1 MDYTSLAESLVVW
14 LREYARQAQMTGF
27 VVGLSGG
34 IDSAVSASLAVRAV
48 GVENVL
54 GVWLPCHS
62 QPEDA
67 AFAHLA
73 AESLGLEPLTVDLS
87 ATYDTLLAALPPGH
101 VLGSLTQGNVLGS
114 LTQGNVLGSL
124 TQGSVLGAP
133 AQDMACAN
141 LKPRLRMAT
150 LYYLAQS
157 RNALVLGTGNKAEMM
172 VGYFTKYGDGG
183 VDLEPLGELYKHEV
197 RQLARVLG
205 VPEPLITRPP
215 TAGLWPGQTDEGEL
229 GITYDELDAIL
240 AALEAGREPGAL
252 PAAVARVRRMV
263 AASAHKRA
271 LPPAFP
277 VERAGD

>member
-34 IDSAVSASLAVRAV
+34 IDSAVSAALAVRAV

-54 GVWLPCHS
+54 GVLLPCHS

-67 AFAHLA
+67 AFARLT
-73 AESLGLEPLTVDLS
+73 AESLGLEHLTVELS

-101 VLGSLTQGNVLGS
+101 V
-114 LTQGNVLGSL
+114 
-124 TQGSVLGAP
+124 
-133 AQDMACAN
+133 MARAN

-197 RQLARVLG
+197 RQLARVLD

-215 TAGLWPGQTDEGEL
+215 SAGLWPGQTDEGEL

-240 AALEAGREPGAL
+240 AALEAGREPRAS
-252 PAAVARVRRMV
+252 PAAVARVKRMV

-271 LPPAFP
+271 MPPAFP
-277 VERAGD
+277 LERAGD

>member
-1 MDYTSLAESLVVW
+1 MDYTSLTESLVVW

-67 AFAHLA
+67 AFARLT
-73 AESLGLEPLTVDLS
+73 AESLGLEHLTVELS

-101 VLGSLTQGNVLGS
+101 VLGAPVQGNVLC
-114 LTQGNVLGSL
+114 V
-124 TQGSVLGAP
+124 P
-133 AQDMACAN
+133 AQDMPRAN

-157 RNALVLGTGNKAEMM
+157 RNALVLGTGNRAEMM
-172 VGYFTKYGDGG
+172 IGYFTKYGDGG

-240 AALEAGREPGAL
+240 AALEAGREPAAP
-252 PAAVARVRRMV
+252 PAVVARVRRMV
-263 AASAHKRA
+263 AASVHKRA
-271 LPPAFP
+271 MPPAFL

>member
-1 MDYTSLAESLVVW
+1 YREAVMDYTSLAESLVVW
-14 LREYARQAQMTGF
+14 LREYVRQAQLTGF

-34 IDSAVSASLAVRAV
+34 IDSAVSAALAVRAV

-54 GVWLPCHS
+54 GAWLPCHS

-67 AFAHLA
+67 AFARLTV
-73 AESLGLEPLTVDLS
+73 ESLGLEPLTVDLS
-87 ATYDTLLAALPPGH
+87 ATYDTLLVALSPGE
-101 VLGSLTQGNVLGS
+101 
-114 LTQGNVLGSL
+114 
-124 TQGSVLGAP
+124 VLGAP
-133 AQDMACAN
+133 VQGNDMARAN

-157 RNALVLGTGNKAEMM
+157 RNALVLGTGNRAEMM

-197 RQLARVLG
+197 RQLARVLD

-240 AALEAGREPGAL
+240 AALEAGREPQAPL
-252 PAAVARVRRMV
+252 AAVARVRRM
-263 AASAHKRA
+263 AAVSVHKRA
-271 LPPAFP
+271 MPPAFP

>member
-1 MDYTSLAESLVVW
+1 MDYEVLAESLVVW
-14 LREYARQAQMTGF
+14 LREYARQAQATGF

-34 IDSAVSASLAVRAV
+34 IDSATSAALAVRAV
-48 GVENVL
+48 GVESVL

-62 QPEDA
+62 QPEDV
-67 AFAHLA
+67 AFARLA
-73 AESLGLEPLTVDLS
+73 AESLGLEPLTVELS
-87 ATYDTLLAALPPGH
+87 ATYDTLLAALPLGE
-101 VLGSLTQGNVLGS
+101 VLGVPAQDN
-114 LTQGNVLGSL
+114 
-124 TQGSVLGAP
+124 VLGAP
-133 AQDMACAN
+133 AQDMARAN

-150 LYYLAQS
+150 LYYLAQA
-157 RNALVLGTGNKAEMM
+157 RNALVLGTGNRAEMM

-197 RQLARVLG
+197 RQLARVLD

-240 AALEAGREPGAL
+240 AALEAGREPVAP
-252 PAAVARVRRMV
+252 PAVVARVRRMV

-271 LPPAFP
+271 LPPVFP
-277 VERAGD
+277 VERAGDCRGNPCGSP

>member
-1 MDYTSLAESLVVW
+1 MDYEVLVESLVVW
-14 LREYARQAQMTGF
+14 LQEYARQAQATGF

-34 IDSAVSASLAVRAV
+34 IDSATSAALAVRAV

-54 GVWLPCHS
+54 GVLLPCHS

-67 AFAHLA
+67 AFASLA
-73 AESLGLEPLTVDLS
+73 AESLGLEPLTVELS
-87 ATYDTLLAALPPGH
+87 DAYDTLLTALPPGE
-101 VLGSLTQGNVLGS
+101 VLSGHAQGNVLGA
-114 LTQGNVLGSL
+114 LPQ
-124 TQGSVLGAP
+124 AH
-133 AQDMACAN
+133 DMARAN

-157 RNALVLGTGNKAEMM
+157 RNALVLGTGNRAEMM

-197 RQLARVLG
+197 RQLARVLD

-240 AALEAGREPGAL
+240 AALEAGREPQA
-252 PAAVARVRRMV
+252 PPTAVARVRRMV

-271 LPPAFP
+271 MPPAFP

>member
-1 MDYTSLAESLVVW
+1 MDYEVLAESLVVW
-14 LREYARQAQMTGF
+14 LREYARQAQATGF

-34 IDSAVSASLAVRAV
+34 IDSATSAALAVRAV

-62 QPEDA
+62 QPEDV
-67 AFAHLA
+67 AFARLA
-73 AESLGLEPLTVDLS
+73 AESLGLEPLTVELS
-87 ATYDTLLAALPPGH
+87 ETYDTLLAALPPGH
-101 VLGSLTQGNVLGS
+101 VLG
-114 LTQGNVLGSL
+114 
-124 TQGSVLGAP
+124 AP
-133 AQDMACAN
+133 AQDNDMARAN

-150 LYYLAQS
+150 LYYLAQA
-157 RNALVLGTGNKAEMM
+157 RNALVLGTGNRAEMM

-197 RQLARVLG
+197 RQLARVLD

-240 AALEAGREPGAL
+240 AALEAGRELQAS
-252 PAAVARVRRMV
+252 PAAVARIRRMV

-271 LPPAFP
+271 MPPAFP
-277 VERAGD
+277 LERAGDCRGNPCGSP

>member
-1 MDYTSLAESLVVW
+1 MDYTSLVESLVVW
-14 LREYARQAQMTGF
+14 LREYARQAQLPGF

-34 IDSAVSASLAVRAV
+34 IDSAVSAALAVRAV

-67 AFAHLA
+67 AFACLA
-73 AESLGLEPLTVDLS
+73 AESLGLEPLTVELS
-87 ATYDTLLAALPPGH
+87 ATYDTLLAALPPGE
-101 VLGSLTQGNVLGS
+101 
-114 LTQGNVLGSL
+114 
-124 TQGSVLGAP
+124 VLGAP
-133 AQDMACAN
+133 AQGNVLGALPQDNDMARAN

-157 RNALVLGTGNKAEMM
+157 HNALVLGTGNRAEMM

-205 VPEPLITRPP
+205 VPESLITRPP
-215 TAGLWPGQTDEGEL
+215 SAGLWPGQTDEGEL

-240 AALEAGREPGAL
+240 AALEAGREPQAP

-263 AASAHKRA
+263 AASVHKRA
-271 LPPAFP
+271 MPPAFP
-277 VERAGD
+277 VERVGD

>member
-14 LREYARQAQMTGF
+14 LREYARQAQLPGF

-34 IDSAVSASLAVRAV
+34 IDSAVSAALAVRAV

-54 GVWLPCHS
+54 GVLLPCHS

-67 AFAHLA
+67 AFARLT
-73 AESLGLEPLTVDLS
+73 AESLGLEHLTVELS

-101 VLGSLTQGNVLGS
+101 V
-114 LTQGNVLGSL
+114 
-124 TQGSVLGAP
+124 
-133 AQDMACAN
+133 MARAN

-240 AALEAGREPGAL
+240 AALEAGREPRAS
-252 PAAVARVRRMV
+252 PAAVARVKRMV

-271 LPPAFP
+271 MPPAFP
-277 VERAGD
+277 LERAGD

>member
-34 IDSAVSASLAVRAV
+34 IDSAVSAALAVRAV

-67 AFAHLA
+67 VFARLT
-73 AESLGLEPLTVDLS
+73 AEFLGLEPLTVELS
-87 ATYDTLLAALPPGH
+87 VTYDTLLAALPPGH
-101 VLGSLTQGNVLGS
+101 VLGAL
-114 LTQGNVLGSL
+114 
-124 TQGSVLGAP
+124 
-133 AQDMACAN
+133 AQDNDMARAN

-157 RNALVLGTGNKAEMM
+157 RNALVLGTGNRAEMM

-240 AALEAGREPGAL
+240 AALEAGREPDAL
-252 PAAVARVRRMV
+252 PAAVARVRRMA

-271 LPPAFP
+271 MPPAFP
-277 VERAGD
+277 VERVGD